1 MMRQENAHHAY
12 YRVKNMT
19 RTSEIEENSGN
30 SRITVS
36 LGADVS
42 EGYVLRYEP
51 MSDAENADAAASEH
65 FEFNSIAMGLET
77 PQQIGERLA
86 AQVIATLDGK
96 NEQPDRIACDLYPK
110 FPTTYAAEVLA
121 EHYQVPMLRMQKCH
135 RAILDAMD
143 ARLQSDATRTSSLCE
158 DGQVNEEAEELDKTS
173 HRIEQLKAHSTTEV
187 ADVCHAST
195 AVLGICLDDLSYGS
209 DGTLW
214 GGEILEISGEGF
226 TRLASI
232 HPYQLIGT
240 NMELHSSTPW
250 QTAVSMLYD
259 LARMAHNEDEAI
271 RDFVA
276 KQAASEKVHLL
287 DLCSL
292 NDARAQ
298 YIAQDRNKNTTRSTS
313 ASGLFDAAAAILGF
327 QRISTPTGRT
337 AMEALTEAAGAFEQL
352 AASEQNEHEG
362 KHAVHTNVK
371 NAEMSAH
378 EEAPA
383 AQCAM
388 NENRNQNQ
396 KVIVLRGKY
405 KTQVDA
411 LYAKLEKLLA
421 TAEEMDDPTL
431 EPGDLWEDTDDGAF
445 SETSADDHP
454 DILHTEQLIRL
465 LADERIRYL
474 TSLGKRNYDHP
485 LNRKHPDAG
494 SDDDNSRLL
503 AWFLLDALATISIQY
518 CRNRD
523 NTDIVLAGHYLETQ
537 TLKKRFEE
545 KKKCNAVF
553 KTL

>member
-1 MMRQENAHHAY
+1 MNRANVM
-12 YRVKNMT
+12 
-19 RTSEIEENSGN
+19 EENREN
-30 SRITVS
+30 RRITVS

-51 MSDAENADAAASEH
+51 MSNTENVDAAASEH
-65 FEFNSIAMGLET
+65 LEFNSMAMGLET

-86 AQVIATLDGK
+86 AQVIATLDARD
-96 NEQPDRIACDLYPK
+96 EQPDRIACDLYPK
-110 FPTTYAAEVLA
+110 FPTTYAAEVLS

-143 ARLQSDATRTSSLCE
+143 RRE
-158 DGQVNEEAEELDKTS
+158 N
-173 HRIEQLKAHSTTEV
+173 
-187 ADVCHAST
+187 
-195 AVLGICLDDLSYGS
+195 VLGVCLDDLSYGS

-259 LARMAHNEDEAI
+259 LARMSHNEDEAI

-276 KQAASEKVHLL
+276 KQEASEKVHLL

-298 YIAQDRNKNTTRSTS
+298 YIAQDRNKNTTRSTA

-337 AMEALTEAAGAFEQL
+337 PMEALTEAAEAFE
-352 AASEQNEHEG
+352 H
-362 KHAVHTNVK
+362 
-371 NAEMSAH
+371 
-378 EEAPA
+378 
-383 AQCAM
+383 
-388 NENRNQNQ
+388 NRKSKSQID
-396 KVIVLRGKY
+396 V
-405 KTQVDA
+405 
-411 LYAKLEKLLA
+411 LYAKLGKLIA
-421 TAEEMDDPTL
+421 AAEEMEDPTL

-445 SETSADDHP
+445 SETSADDNQ

-474 TSLGKRNYDHP
+474 TSLGKRNYNRP
-485 LNRKHPDAG
+485 LNLKKPDDG
-494 SDDDNSRLL
+494 RSDENSRLL
-503 AWFLLDALATISIQY
+503 AWFLLDALATIYVQY
-518 CRNRD
+518 CRNREGS
-523 NTDIVLAGHYLETQ
+523 NIVLAGDYLKTGI
-537 TLKKRFEE
+537 LKNRFEE
-545 KKKCNAVF
+545 KEHTCKAVF
-553 KTL
+553 KAL

>member
-1 MMRQENAHHAY
+1 MPAIEWIYMNRSKE
-12 YRVKNMT
+12 M
-19 RTSEIEENSGN
+19 EENRGN
-30 SRITVS
+30 RRITVS

-42 EGYVLRYEP
+42 EGYILRYEP
-51 MSDAENADAAASEH
+51 KSSVAETTIVGAGFPAVTEQADEVLTAEYSGTLALNENSYLHMIYRTEH
-65 FEFNSIAMGLET
+65 FEFTAMALGLET

-86 AQVIATLDGK
+86 AQVIATLDARE
-96 NEQPDRIACDLYPK
+96 EQPERIACDLYPK
-110 FPTTYAAEVLA
+110 FPTTYAAEVLS

-143 ARLQSDATRTSSLCE
+143 RRE
-158 DGQVNEEAEELDKTS
+158 N
-173 HRIEQLKAHSTTEV
+173 
-187 ADVCHAST
+187 
-195 AVLGICLDDLSYGS
+195 VLGVCLDDLSYGS

-250 QTAVSMLYD
+250 QTAVSMFYD

-298 YIAQDRNKNTTRSTS
+298 YIAQDRNKNTTRSTA

-337 AMEALTEAAGAFEQL
+337 PMEALAEAAEAFE
-352 AASEQNEHEG
+352 HDG
-362 KHAVHTNVK
+362 KSKSQIDT
-371 NAEMSAH
+371 
-378 EEAPA
+378 
-383 AQCAM
+383 
-388 NENRNQNQ
+388 
-396 KVIVLRGKY
+396 
-405 KTQVDA
+405 
-411 LYAKLEKLLA
+411 LYAKLEKLIA
-421 TAEEMDDPTL
+421 AAEEMDDPTL

-445 SETSADDHP
+445 SEISADDSP

-474 TSLGKRNYDHP
+474 TSLGKRNYDRP
-485 LNRKHPDAG
+485 LNLKKPDDG
-494 SDDDNSRLL
+494 RSDENSRLL
-503 AWFLLDALATISIQY
+503 AWFLLDALATIFTQY
-518 CRNRD
+518 CND
-523 NTDIVLAGHYLETQ
+523 TKMVLAGKFLQSGCLRNH
-537 TLKKRFEE
+537 
-545 KKKCNAVF
+545 F
-553 KTL
+553 K

>member
-1 MMRQENAHHAY
+1 MPTIEWIYMNRRRE
-12 YRVKNMT
+12 M
-19 RTSEIEENSGN
+19 EENRGN
-30 SRITVS
+30 RQITVS

-42 EGYVLRYEP
+42 EGYVLRYAL
-51 MSDAENADAAASEH
+51 MSDTENVDAAASEH

-86 AQVIATLDGK
+86 AQVIATLDK
-96 NEQPDRIACDLYPK
+96 RNEQPDRIACDLYPK

-121 EHYQVPMLRMQKCH
+121 DHYQLPMLRMQKCH

-143 ARLQSDATRTSSLCE
+143 RRE
-158 DGQVNEEAEELDKTS
+158 N
-173 HRIEQLKAHSTTEV
+173 
-187 ADVCHAST
+187 
-195 AVLGICLDDLSYGS
+195 VLGVCLDDLSYGS

-259 LARMAHNEDEAI
+259 LARMSHNEDEAI

-276 KQAASEKVHLL
+276 KQEASEKVHLL

-298 YIAQDRNKNTTRSTS
+298 YIAQDRNKNTTRSTA

-337 AMEALTEAAGAFEQL
+337 PMEALSEAAEEFEHQ
-352 AASEQNEHEG
+352 ATAG
-362 KHAVHTNVK
+362 
-371 NAEMSAH
+371 NAERDGRS
-378 EEAPA
+378 
-383 AQCAM
+383 
-388 NENRNQNQ
+388 
-396 KVIVLRGKY
+396 IVLCGKF
-405 KTQVDA
+405 KAQIDA
-411 LYAKLEKLLA
+411 LYAKLEKLIA
-421 TAEEMDDPTL
+421 AAEEIEDPTL

-445 SETSADDHP
+445 SETSADDSQ

-474 TSLGKRNYDHP
+474 LSLGKRNYDRP
-485 LNRKHPDAG
+485 LNLKKPDCGIA
-494 SDDDNSRLL
+494 DENNRLL
-503 AWFLLDALATISIQY
+503 AWFLLDALATIYVQY
-518 CRNRD
+518 CRNREGS
-523 NTDIVLAGHYLETQ
+523 NIVLAGDYLKTGI
-537 TLKKRFEE
+537 LKNRFEE
-545 KKKCNAVF
+545 KEHICKAVF
-553 KTL
+553 KPL

>member
-1 MMRQENAHHAY
+1 MLKYLSAYHAY

-19 RTSEIEENSGN
+19 RTSEIEENRGN
-30 SRITVS
+30 RRITVS

-51 MSDAENADAAASEH
+51 MSDTENVDAAASEH

-86 AQVIATLDGK
+86 AQVIATLDARE
-96 NEQPDRIACDLYPK
+96 EQPDRIACDLYPK
-110 FPTTYAAEVLA
+110 SPTTYAAEVLA

-143 ARLQSDATRTSSLCE
+143 RRE
-158 DGQVNEEAEELDKTS
+158 N
-173 HRIEQLKAHSTTEV
+173 
-187 ADVCHAST
+187 
-195 AVLGICLDDLSYGS
+195 VLGICLDDQSYGS

-240 NMELHSSTPW
+240 NMELHSSTPS

-259 LARMAHNEDEAI
+259 LARMSHNEDEAI

-276 KQAASEKVHLL
+276 KQEASEKVHLL

-298 YIAQDRNKNTTRSTS
+298 YIAQDRNKNTTRSTA

-337 AMEALTEAAGAFEQL
+337 AMEALTEAAEAFEQQ
-352 AASEQNEHEG
+352 AVSVRNEDEG
-362 KHAVHTNVK
+362 AQAVQSTV
-371 NAEMSAH
+371 NAEMSAS
-378 EEAPA
+378 EEVPA
-383 AQCAM
+383 AQCETKGCA
-388 NENRNQNQ
+388 EGARES
-396 KVIVLRGKY
+396 IVLRRKY
-405 KTQVDA
+405 KSQIDA
-411 LYAKLEKLLA
+411 LYAKLEKLIA
-421 TAEEMDDPTL
+421 NAEEMDDPTL

-465 LADERIRYL
+465 LADERIHYL
-474 TSLGKRNYDHP
+474 TSLGKRNYERP
-485 LNRKHPDAG
+485 LNLKKPDDG
-494 SDDDNSRLL
+494 RSDENSSLL
-503 AWFLLDALATISIQY
+503 AWFLLDALATTTLQY
-518 CRNRD
+518 CRNH
-523 NTDIVLAGHYLETQ
+523 TDVNITFAGNYLKSGY
-537 TLKKRFEE
+537 LLDAFEM
-545 KKKCNAVF
+545 K
-553 KTL
+553 

>member
-1 MMRQENAHHAY
+1 MPTIEWIYMNRSRE
-12 YRVKNMT
+12 T
-19 RTSEIEENSGN
+19 EENRGN
-30 SRITVS
+30 RRITVS

-42 EGYVLRYEP
+42 EGYVLRYELHH
-51 MSDAENADAAASEH
+51 AEH
-65 FEFNSIAMGLET
+65 FTFTAMALGLET
-77 PQQIGERLA
+77 PQQLGERLA
-86 AQVIATLDGK
+86 AQVIATLDEK
-96 NEQPDRIACDLYPK
+96 KEQPDRIACDLYPK

-143 ARLQSDATRTSSLCE
+143 VSVPSGAARTPSLCE
-158 DGQVNEEAEELDKTS
+158 EGQENGEAEKLDTAS
-173 HRIEQLKAHSTTEV
+173 HRIEQMKIHSTAAA
-187 ADVCHAST
+187 ADVRHAS
-195 AVLGICLDDLSYGS
+195 AAMLGICFDDLSYGS

-259 LARMAHNEDEAI
+259 LARMSHNEDEAI

-276 KQAASEKVHLL
+276 KQEASETVHLL

-298 YIAQDRNKNTTRSTS
+298 YIAQDRNKNTTRSTA

-337 AMEALTEAAGAFEQL
+337 AMEALTEAAEAFEQQ
-352 AASEQNEHEG
+352 ADSVRNR
-362 KHAVHTNVK
+362 
-371 NAEMSAH
+371 
-378 EEAPA
+378 
-383 AQCAM
+383 AQ
-388 NENRNQNQ
+388 
-396 KVIVLRGKY
+396 I
-405 KTQVDA
+405 DA
-411 LYAKLEKLLA
+411 LYAKLEKLIA
-421 TAEEMDDPTL
+421 AAEEMDDPTL

-445 SETSADDHP
+445 SETSADDRP

-494 SDDDNSRLL
+494 HADDNSRLL
-503 AWFLLDALATISIQY
+503 AWFLLDALATICVQY
-518 CRNRD
+518 CAGKHV
-523 NTDIVLAGHYLETQ
+523 VLSGHF
-537 TLKKRFEE
+537 LKATRLRERFEE
-545 KKKCNAVF
+545 KLKLARGPVVW
-553 KTL
+553 

>member
-1 MMRQENAHHAY
+1 MN
-12 YRVKNMT
+12 
-19 RTSEIEENSGN
+19 SLIETDDNRMGSG
-30 SRITVS
+30 ITVC

-51 MSDAENADAAASEH
+51 HHADHYS
-65 FEFNSIAMGLET
+65 FTAMALGLET

-86 AQVIATLDGK
+86 AQVIATLDER
-96 NEQPDRIACDLYPK
+96 NERPDRIACDLYPK

-121 EHYQVPMLRMQKCH
+121 DHYQLPMLRMQKCH

-143 ARLQSDATRTSSLCE
+143 TRE
-158 DGQVNEEAEELDKTS
+158 N
-173 HRIEQLKAHSTTEV
+173 
-187 ADVCHAST
+187 
-195 AVLGICLDDLSYGS
+195 VLGICLDDLSYGS

-240 NMELHSSTPW
+240 NMELRSSTPW

-259 LARMAHNEDEAI
+259 LARMSHNEDETI

-276 KQAASEKVHLL
+276 KQEASEKVHLL

-298 YIAQDRNKNTTRSTS
+298 YIAQDRNKNTTRSTA

-337 AMEALTEAAGAFEQL
+337 PMEALTEAAEAFEH
-352 AASEQNEHEG
+352 NG
-362 KHAVHTNVK
+362 KSK
-371 NAEMSAH
+371 S
-378 EEAPA
+378 
-383 AQCAM
+383 Q
-388 NENRNQNQ
+388 
-396 KVIVLRGKY
+396 I
-405 KTQVDA
+405 DA
-411 LYAKLEKLLA
+411 LYAKLEKLIA
-421 TAEEMDDPTL
+421 AAEEMDDPTL

-445 SETSADDHP
+445 SETSADDSP
-454 DILHTEQLIRL
+454 DILHSEQLIRL

-474 TSLGKRNYDHP
+474 TSLGKRNYDRP
-485 LNRKHPDAG
+485 LNLKKPDAG
-494 SDDDNSRLL
+494 SSDDNSRLL

-523 NTDIVLAGHYLETQ
+523 NTDIVLAGRYLETQ
-537 TLKKRFEE
+537 ALKKRFEE
-545 KKKCNAVF
+545 K
-553 KTL
+553 TGG

>member
-1 MMRQENAHHAY
+1 MPTIEWIYMNRSRE
-12 YRVKNMT
+12 T
-19 RTSEIEENSGN
+19 EENRGN
-30 SRITVS
+30 RRITVS

-42 EGYVLRYEP
+42 EGYVLRYELHP
-51 MSDAENADAAASEH
+51 AEH
-65 FEFNSIAMGLET
+65 FTFAATTLGLET
-77 PQQIGERLA
+77 PQQLGERLA
-86 AQVIATLDGK
+86 AQVIATLDEK
-96 NEQPDRIACDLYPK
+96 EEKPDRIACDLYPK

-143 ARLQSDATRTSSLCE
+143 ASMQSDAARTPSLCE
-158 DGQVNEEAEELDKTS
+158 EGQENGEAEELDTAS
-173 HRIEQLKAHSTTEV
+173 HRSAEAATGR
-187 ADVCHAST
+187 DAST
-195 AVLGICLDDLSYGS
+195 AVLGICLDDQSYGS

-276 KQAASEKVHLL
+276 KQATSEKVHLL

-298 YIAQDRNKNTTRSTS
+298 YIAQDRNKNTTRSTA

-337 AMEALTEAAGAFEQL
+337 AMEALTEAAEAFEQQ
-352 AASEQNEHEG
+352 ADSVRNR
-362 KHAVHTNVK
+362 
-371 NAEMSAH
+371 
-378 EEAPA
+378 
-383 AQCAM
+383 AQ
-388 NENRNQNQ
+388 
-396 KVIVLRGKY
+396 I
-405 KTQVDA
+405 DA
-411 LYAKLEKLLA
+411 LYAKLEKLIA

-454 DILHTEQLIRL
+454 DILHTEQLISL

-494 SDDDNSRLL
+494 SADDNSRLL
-503 AWFLLDALATISIQY
+503 AWFLLDALATICVQY
-518 CRNRD
+518 CAGKHV
-523 NTDIVLAGHYLETQ
+523 VLSGHF
-537 TLKKRFEE
+537 LKATRLRERFEE
-545 KKKCNAVF
+545 KLKLARGPVVW
-553 KTL
+553 

>member
-1 MMRQENAHHAY
+1 MN
-12 YRVKNMT
+12 
-19 RTSEIEENSGN
+19 SLIETDDNRMDSG
-30 SRITVS
+30 ITVS

-42 EGYVLRYEP
+42 EGYVLRFELHH
-51 MSDAENADAAASEH
+51 AEH
-65 FEFNSIAMGLET
+65 FDFTSMTLGLET
-77 PQQIGERLA
+77 PQQLGERLA
-86 AQVIATLDGK
+86 AQVIATLDAR
-96 NEQPDRIACDLYPK
+96 EDQPDRIACDLYPK

-121 EHYQVPMLRMQKCH
+121 DHYQVPMLRMQKCH
-135 RAILDAMD
+135 RAIVDAMD
-143 ARLQSDATRTSSLCE
+143 GQMKAEAVTMHTASHSPAQSETQIVSETGTVPETHD
-158 DGQVNEEAEELDKTS
+158 
-173 HRIEQLKAHSTTEV
+173 
-187 ADVCHAST
+187 

-259 LARMAHNEDEAI
+259 LARMSHNEDEAI

-276 KQAASEKVHLL
+276 KQEASEKVHLL

-298 YIAQDRNKNTTRSTS
+298 YIDQDRNKNTTRSTA

-337 AMEALTEAAGAFEQL
+337 PMEALSEAAEAFE
-352 AASEQNEHEG
+352 H
-362 KHAVHTNVK
+362 
-371 NAEMSAH
+371 
-378 EEAPA
+378 
-383 AQCAM
+383 
-388 NENRNQNQ
+388 NRKSKSQ
-396 KVIVLRGKY
+396 I
-405 KTQVDA
+405 DA
-411 LYAKLEKLLA
+411 LYAKLGKLIA
-421 TAEEMDDPTL
+421 AAEEMEDPTL

-445 SETSADDHP
+445 SETSADDSQ

-485 LNRKHPDAG
+485 LNRKQPDSG
-494 SDDDNSRLL
+494 TPDDNSRLL
-503 AWFLLDALATISIQY
+503 AWFLLDALATIFTQY
-518 CRNRD
+518 CND
-523 NTDIVLAGHYLETQ
+523 KKMVLAGKFLQSGCLRNH
-537 TLKKRFEE
+537 
-545 KKKCNAVF
+545 F
-553 KTL
+553 K

>member
-1 MMRQENAHHAY
+1 MLKYLSAYHAY

-19 RTSEIEENSGN
+19 RISEIEENSGN
-30 SRITVS
+30 RRITVS

-42 EGYVLRYEP
+42 EGYVLRYELHP
-51 MSDAENADAAASEH
+51 AEH
-65 FEFNSIAMGLET
+65 FTFTAMALGLET
-77 PQQIGERLA
+77 PQQLGERLA
-86 AQVIATLDGK
+86 AQVIATLDEK
-96 NEQPDRIACDLYPK
+96 KEQPDRIACDLYPK

-143 ARLQSDATRTSSLCE
+143 ASMQSAATRTPLLRE
-158 DGQVNEEAEELDKTS
+158 DGQVSTDAEKMDTAS
-173 HRIEQLKAHSTTEV
+173 HRSEQLKTHSTAEAAGV
-187 ADVCHAST
+187 RHASA
-195 AVLGICLDDLSYGS
+195 AVLGICLDDQSYGS

-250 QTAVSMLYD
+250 QTTVSMLYD

-298 YIAQDRNKNTTRSTS
+298 YIAQDRNKNTTRSTA

-337 AMEALTEAAGAFEQL
+337 PMEALTEAAEAFEPQ
-352 AASEQNEHEG
+352 SDSVRNR
-362 KHAVHTNVK
+362 
-371 NAEMSAH
+371 
-378 EEAPA
+378 
-383 AQCAM
+383 AQ
-388 NENRNQNQ
+388 
-396 KVIVLRGKY
+396 I
-405 KTQVDA
+405 DA
-411 LYAKLEKLLA
+411 LYAKLEKLIA
-421 TAEEMDDPTL
+421 AAEEMDDPTL
-431 EPGDLWEDTDDGAF
+431 EPGDLWEDTDDDAF

-454 DILHTEQLIRL
+454 NILHTEQMIRL

-494 SDDDNSRLL
+494 SADDNSRLL
-503 AWFLLDALATISIQY
+503 AWFLLDALATICIQY
-518 CRNRD
+518 FRSREGSN
-523 NTDIVLAGHYLETQ
+523 IVLSGEYLKTGM
-537 TLKKRFEE
+537 LKNRFEE
-545 KKKCNAVF
+545 KEHICKAVF
-553 KTL
+553 KPL

>member
-1 MMRQENAHHAY
+1 MLKYLSAYHAY

-19 RTSEIEENSGN
+19 RTSEIEENRGN
-30 SRITVS
+30 RRITVS

-42 EGYVLRYEP
+42 EGYVLRYELHP
-51 MSDAENADAAASEH
+51 AEH
-65 FEFNSIAMGLET
+65 FAFTAMALGLET
-77 PQQIGERLA
+77 PQQLGERLA
-86 AQVIATLDGK
+86 AQVIATLDEK
-96 NEQPDRIACDLYPK
+96 EEKPDRIACDLYPK

-121 EHYQVPMLRMQKCH
+121 DHYRVPMLRMQKCH

-143 ARLQSDATRTSSLCE
+143 ASMQSDATRTSSLRE
-158 DGQVNEEAEELDKTS
+158 DGQMSADAEKMDTAS
-173 HRIEQLKAHSTTEV
+173 HRIEQMKMHSTAE
-187 ADVCHAST
+187 AAIGRDAST
-195 AVLGICLDDLSYGS
+195 AVLGICLDDQSYGS

-298 YIAQDRNKNTTRSTS
+298 YIAQDRNKNTTRSTA
-313 ASGLFDAAAAILGF
+313 ASGLFAAAAAILGF

-337 AMEALTEAAGAFEQL
+337 AMEALTEAAEAFEQQ
-352 AASEQNEHEG
+352 ADSVRNR
-362 KHAVHTNVK
+362 
-371 NAEMSAH
+371 
-378 EEAPA
+378 
-383 AQCAM
+383 AQ
-388 NENRNQNQ
+388 
-396 KVIVLRGKY
+396 I
-405 KTQVDA
+405 DA
-411 LYAKLEKLLA
+411 LYAKLEKLIA

-494 SDDDNSRLL
+494 SADDNSRLL
-503 AWFLLDALATISIQY
+503 AWFLLAALATICTQY
-518 CRNRD
+518 CNKK
-523 NTDIVLAGHYLETQ
+523 NTVLAGKFLQSGCLRNH
-537 TLKKRFEE
+537 
-545 KKKCNAVF
+545 F
-553 KTL
+553 K

>member
-19 RTSEIEENSGN
+19 RTSEIEENRGN
-30 SRITVS
+30 RRITVS
-36 LGADVS
+36 LGVDVS
-42 EGYVLRYEP
+42 EGYVLRYELHP
-51 MSDAENADAAASEH
+51 AEH
-65 FEFNSIAMGLET
+65 FTFTAMALGLET
-77 PQQIGERLA
+77 PQQLGERLA
-86 AQVIATLDGK
+86 AQVIATLDARE
-96 NEQPDRIACDLYPK
+96 EQPDRIACDLYPK

-135 RAILDAMD
+135 RAILDAID
-143 ARLQSDATRTSSLCE
+143 ASVPSEAAGESDAS
-158 DGQVNEEAEELDKTS
+158 
-173 HRIEQLKAHSTTEV
+173 
-187 ADVCHAST
+187 AS
-195 AVLGICLDDLSYGS
+195 VLGICLDDLSYGS

-259 LARMAHNEDEAI
+259 LARMSHNEDEAI

-298 YIAQDRNKNTTRSTS
+298 YIAQDRNKNTTRSTA

-337 AMEALTEAAGAFEQL
+337 AMEALSEAAEAFEQQ
-352 AASEQNEHEG
+352 AVSGNTEPYVEHDL
-362 KHAVHTNVK
+362 
-371 NAEMSAH
+371 H
-378 EEAPA
+378 ESTDIRNA
-383 AQCAM
+383 AQSEMNGCA
-388 NENRNQNQ
+388 ERDR
-396 KVIVLRGKY
+396 KSIVLRGKY
-405 KTQVDA
+405 RAQIDA
-411 LYAKLEKLLA
+411 LYAQLEKLIA
-421 TAEEMDDPTL
+421 AAEEMDDPTL

-494 SDDDNSRLL
+494 SADDNSRLL
-503 AWFLLDALATISIQY
+503 AWFLLDALATIFTQY
-518 CRNRD
+518 CNKKD
-523 NTDIVLAGHYLETQ
+523 TVLAGKFLQSGCLRNH
-537 TLKKRFEE
+537 
-545 KKKCNAVF
+545 F
-553 KTL
+553 K

>member
-1 MMRQENAHHAY
+1 MNRSRE
-12 YRVKNMT
+12 T
-19 RTSEIEENSGN
+19 EENRGN
-30 SRITVS
+30 RRITVS

-42 EGYVLRYEP
+42 EGYVLRYELHP
-51 MSDAENADAAASEH
+51 AEH
-65 FEFNSIAMGLET
+65 FTFAATTLGLET
-77 PQQIGERLA
+77 PQQLGERLA
-86 AQVIATLDGK
+86 AHVIATLDEK
-96 NEQPDRIACDLYPK
+96 EEKPDRIACDLYPK

-143 ARLQSDATRTSSLCE
+143 ASMQSDAARTPSLCE
-158 DGQVNEEAEELDKTS
+158 EGQENGEAEELDTAS
-173 HRIEQLKAHSTTEV
+173 HRSAEAATGR
-187 ADVCHAST
+187 DAST
-195 AVLGICLDDLSYGS
+195 AVLGICLDDQSYGS

-276 KQAASEKVHLL
+276 KQATSEKVHLL

-298 YIAQDRNKNTTRSTS
+298 YIAQDRNKNTTRSTA

-337 AMEALTEAAGAFEQL
+337 AMEALTEAAEAFEQQ
-352 AASEQNEHEG
+352 ADSVRNR
-362 KHAVHTNVK
+362 
-371 NAEMSAH
+371 
-378 EEAPA
+378 
-383 AQCAM
+383 AQ
-388 NENRNQNQ
+388 
-396 KVIVLRGKY
+396 I
-405 KTQVDA
+405 DA
-411 LYAKLEKLLA
+411 LYAKLEKLIA

-454 DILHTEQLIRL
+454 GILHTEQLISL

-494 SDDDNSRLL
+494 SADDNSRLL
-503 AWFLLDALATISIQY
+503 AWFLLDALATICVQY
-518 CRNRD
+518 CAGKHV
-523 NTDIVLAGHYLETQ
+523 VLSGHF
-537 TLKKRFEE
+537 LKATRLRERFEE
-545 KKKCNAVF
+545 KLKLARGPVVW
-553 KTL
+553 

>member
-1 MMRQENAHHAY
+1 MMRHENAHHAY

-19 RTSEIEENSGN
+19 RTSEIEENRGN
-30 SRITVS
+30 RRITVS

-42 EGYVLRYEP
+42 EGYVLRYELHP
-51 MSDAENADAAASEH
+51 AEH
-65 FEFNSIAMGLET
+65 FTFAATTLGLET
-77 PQQIGERLA
+77 PQQIGDRLA
-86 AQVIATLDGK
+86 AQVIATLDEK

-143 ARLQSDATRTSSLCE
+143 TRE
-158 DGQVNEEAEELDKTS
+158 N
-173 HRIEQLKAHSTTEV
+173 
-187 ADVCHAST
+187 
-195 AVLGICLDDLSYGS
+195 VLGICLDDQSYGS

-214 GGEILEISGEGF
+214 GGEILEISGDGF

-298 YIAQDRNKNTTRSTS
+298 YIAQDRNKNTTRSTA

-337 AMEALTEAAGAFEQL
+337 AMEALTEAAEAFEQQ

-378 EEAPA
+378 EEASA

-388 NENRNQNQ
+388 NENRNRNQ
-396 KVIVLRGKY
+396 RVIVLHGKF
-405 KTQVDA
+405 KSQVDA

-421 TAEEMDDPTL
+421 AAEEMEDPTL

-445 SETSADDHP
+445 SETSADDRP

-485 LNRKHPDAG
+485 LNRMHPDAG
-494 SDDDNSRLL
+494 SADDNSRLL
-503 AWFLLDALATISIQY
+503 AWFLLDALATICVQY
-518 CRNRD
+518 CAGKHV
-523 NTDIVLAGHYLETQ
+523 VLSGHF
-537 TLKKRFEE
+537 LKATRLRERFEE
-545 KKKCNAVF
+545 KLKLARGPVVW
-553 KTL
+553 

>member
-1 MMRQENAHHAY
+1 MLKYLSAYHAY

-19 RTSEIEENSGN
+19 RISEIEENRGN
-30 SRITVS
+30 RRITVS

-42 EGYVLRYEP
+42 EGYVLRYELHP
-51 MSDAENADAAASEH
+51 AEH
-65 FEFNSIAMGLET
+65 FAFTAMALGLET
-77 PQQIGERLA
+77 PQQLGERLA
-86 AQVIATLDGK
+86 AQVIATLDEK
-96 NEQPDRIACDLYPK
+96 KEQPDRIACDLYPK

-121 EHYQVPMLRMQKCH
+121 EHYQVPMLRMQMCH

-143 ARLQSDATRTSSLCE
+143 ANIQSGAARTPSLCE
-158 DGQVNEEAEELDKTS
+158 EGQENGEAEELDTAS
-173 HRIEQLKAHSTTEV
+173 HRSEQLKTYSTAEAAGV
-187 ADVCHAST
+187 RHASA
-195 AVLGICLDDLSYGS
+195 AVLGLCLDDLSYGS

-232 HPYQLIGT
+232 HPYKLIGT

-298 YIAQDRNKNTTRSTS
+298 YIAQDRNKNTTRSTA

-337 AMEALTEAAGAFEQL
+337 AMEALTEAAEAFEQQVVSRNIEPYVENDL
-352 AASEQNEHEG
+352 HGSTDIRNAAPSEMNG
-362 KHAVHTNVK
+362 C
-371 NAEMSAH
+371 AERDRKSF
-378 EEAPA
+378 
-383 AQCAM
+383 
-388 NENRNQNQ
+388 
-396 KVIVLRGKY
+396 VLRGKY
-405 KTQVDA
+405 KSQIDA
-411 LYAKLEKLLA
+411 LYAKLEKLIA
-421 TAEEMDDPTL
+421 AAEEMDDPTL

-474 TSLGKRNYDHP
+474 TSLGKRNYDHL
-485 LNRKHPDAG
+485 LNRKHPDTG
-494 SDDDNSRLL
+494 SADDNSRLL
-503 AWFLLDALATISIQY
+503 AWFLLDALATITLQY
-518 CRNRD
+518 CRSREGSN
-523 NTDIVLAGHYLETQ
+523 IVLAGEYLKTGM
-537 TLKKRFEE
+537 LKNRFEQ
-545 KKKCNAVF
+545 CPLRPAYRP
-553 KTL
+553 

>member
-1 MMRQENAHHAY
+1 MPTIEWIYMNRRRE
-12 YRVKNMT
+12 M
-19 RTSEIEENSGN
+19 EENRGN
-30 SRITVS
+30 RRITVS

-51 MSDAENADAAASEH
+51 MSNAENVDAPTSEH

-86 AQVIATLDGK
+86 AQVIATLDER
-96 NEQPDRIACDLYPK
+96 NEQPERIACDLYPK
-110 FPTTYAAEVLA
+110 FPTTYAAEVLS
-121 EHYQVPMLRMQKCH
+121 EHYAVPMLRMQKCH

-143 ARLQSDATRTSSLCE
+143 RRE
-158 DGQVNEEAEELDKTS
+158 N
-173 HRIEQLKAHSTTEV
+173 
-187 ADVCHAST
+187 
-195 AVLGICLDDLSYGS
+195 VLGICLDDLSYGS

-259 LARMAHNEDEAI
+259 LARMSHNEDEAI

-276 KQAASEKVHLL
+276 KQEASEKVHLL

-298 YIAQDRNKNTTRSTS
+298 YIAQDRNKNTTRSTA

-337 AMEALTEAAGAFEQL
+337 PMEALTEAAEAFE
-352 AASEQNEHEG
+352 HKG
-362 KHAVHTNVK
+362 KSK
-371 NAEMSAH
+371 S
-378 EEAPA
+378 
-383 AQCAM
+383 Q
-388 NENRNQNQ
+388 
-396 KVIVLRGKY
+396 I
-405 KTQVDA
+405 DA
-411 LYAKLEKLLA
+411 LYAKLEKLIA

-445 SETSADDHP
+445 SETSADDSQ

-474 TSLGKRNYDHP
+474 LSLGKRNYDRP
-485 LNRKHPDAG
+485 LNLKHPDDGHA
-494 SDDDNSRLL
+494 DENSRLL
-503 AWFLLDALATISIQY
+503 AWFLLDALARISVQY
-518 CRNRD
+518 CRKK
-523 NTDIVLAGHYLETQ
+523 TSSDIILAGHFMNSRILQ
-537 TLKKRFEE
+537 KRFKE
-545 KKKCNAVF
+545 K
-553 KTL
+553 

>member
-19 RTSEIEENSGN
+19 RTSEIEENRGN
-30 SRITVS
+30 RRITVS

-42 EGYVLRYEP
+42 EGYVLRYELHP
-51 MSDAENADAAASEH
+51 AEH
-65 FEFNSIAMGLET
+65 FTFTAMALGLET
-77 PQQIGERLA
+77 PQQLGERLA
-86 AQVIATLDGK
+86 AQVIATLDEK
-96 NEQPDRIACDLYPK
+96 KEQPDRIACDLYPK

-143 ARLQSDATRTSSLCE
+143 VSVQPDAARTPSLRE
-158 DGQVNEEAEELDKTS
+158 DGQMSTDAEKMDTAS
-173 HRIEQLKAHSTTEV
+173 HRSEQLKTHSTAEAAGV
-187 ADVCHAST
+187 HHASA

-259 LARMAHNEDEAI
+259 LARMSHNEDEAI

-298 YIAQDRNKNTTRSTS
+298 YIAQDRNKNTTRSTA

-337 AMEALTEAAGAFEQL
+337 AMEALTEAAEAFEQQVVSGSTEPYVENDL
-352 AASEQNEHEG
+352 HESTDIRNAAPSEMNG
-362 KHAVHTNVK
+362 C
-371 NAEMSAH
+371 AERDRKS
-378 EEAPA
+378 
-383 AQCAM
+383 
-388 NENRNQNQ
+388 
-396 KVIVLRGKY
+396 IVLRGKY
-405 KTQVDA
+405 RAQIDA
-411 LYAKLEKLLA
+411 LYAQLEKLIA
-421 TAEEMDDPTL
+421 AAEEMEDPTL

-494 SDDDNSRLL
+494 SADDNSRLL
-503 AWFLLDALATISIQY
+503 AWFLLDALATICIQY
-518 CRNRD
+518 CRSREGSN
-523 NTDIVLAGHYLETQ
+523 IVLAGEYLKTGM
-537 TLKKRFEE
+537 LKNRFEQ
-545 KKKCNAVF
+545 CPLRPAYRP
-553 KTL
+553 

>member
-1 MMRQENAHHAY
+1 MLKYLSAYHAY

-19 RTSEIEENSGN
+19 RISEIEENRGN
-30 SRITVS
+30 RRITVS

-42 EGYVLRYEP
+42 EGYVLRYELHP
-51 MSDAENADAAASEH
+51 AEH
-65 FEFNSIAMGLET
+65 FAFTAMALGLET
-77 PQQIGERLA
+77 PQQLGERLA
-86 AQVIATLDGK
+86 AQVIATLDEK
-96 NEQPDRIACDLYPK
+96 KEQPDRIACDLYPK

-143 ARLQSDATRTSSLCE
+143 
-158 DGQVNEEAEELDKTS
+158 V
-173 HRIEQLKAHSTTEV
+173 
-187 ADVCHAST
+187 DVSNASA
-195 AVLGICLDDLSYGS
+195 AVLGICLDDQSYGS

-240 NMELHSSTPW
+240 NMELHGSTPW

-298 YIAQDRNKNTTRSTS
+298 YIAQDRNKNTTRST
-313 ASGLFDAAAAILGF
+313 AVSGLFAAAAAILGF

-337 AMEALTEAAGAFEQL
+337 AMEALTEAAEAFEQQ
-352 AASEQNEHEG
+352 ADSVRNR
-362 KHAVHTNVK
+362 
-371 NAEMSAH
+371 
-378 EEAPA
+378 
-383 AQCAM
+383 AQ
-388 NENRNQNQ
+388 
-396 KVIVLRGKY
+396 I
-405 KTQVDA
+405 DA
-411 LYAKLEKLLA
+411 LYAKLEKLIA

-494 SDDDNSRLL
+494 SADDNSLLL
-503 AWFLLDALATISIQY
+503 AWFLLDALATICVQY
-518 CRNRD
+518 CRKKTRSN
-523 NTDIVLAGHYLETQ
+523 IILAGHFLNGGILQ
-537 TLKKRFEE
+537 TKLKE
-545 KKKCNAVF
+545 KQQK
-553 KTL
+553 

>member
-1 MMRQENAHHAY
+1 MMKRENAHHAY

-19 RTSEIEENSGN
+19 RTSELEENSGN

-42 EGYVLRYEP
+42 EGYVLRYELHP
-51 MSDAENADAAASEH
+51 AEH
-65 FEFNSIAMGLET
+65 FTFTAMTLGLET
-77 PQQIGERLA
+77 PQQLGERLA
-86 AQVIATLDGK
+86 AQVIATLDERE
-96 NEQPDRIACDLYPK
+96 EQPDRIACDLYPK

-121 EHYQVPMLRMQKCH
+121 DHYRVPMLRMQKCH

-143 ARLQSDATRTSSLCE
+143 ASMQSDAARTPSLRE
-158 DGQVNEEAEELDKTS
+158 EGQENGEAEKLDTAS
-173 HRIEQLKAHSTTEV
+173 HRIEQMKMHSTAAA
-187 ADVCHAST
+187 ADVRNEST
-195 AVLGICLDDLSYGS
+195 AVLGICLDDQSYGS

-214 GGEILEISGEGF
+214 GGEILEISGESF

-327 QRISTPTGRT
+327 QRISTATGRT
-337 AMEALTEAAGAFEQL
+337 AMEALTEAAEAFEPQ
-352 AASEQNEHEG
+352 ADSVRNR
-362 KHAVHTNVK
+362 
-371 NAEMSAH
+371 
-378 EEAPA
+378 
-383 AQCAM
+383 AQ
-388 NENRNQNQ
+388 
-396 KVIVLRGKY
+396 I
-405 KTQVDA
+405 DA
-411 LYAKLEKLLA
+411 LYAKLEKLIA
-421 TAEEMDDPTL
+421 AAEEMDDPTL

-445 SETSADDHP
+445 SETNADDHP

-494 SDDDNSRLL
+494 SADDNSRLL
-503 AWFLLDALATISIQY
+503 AWFLLDALAKICVQY
-518 CRNRD
+518 CAGKHV
-523 NTDIVLAGHYLETQ
+523 VLSGHF
-537 TLKKRFEE
+537 LKATRLRERFEE
-545 KKKCNAVF
+545 KLKLARGPVVW
-553 KTL
+553 

>member
-1 MMRQENAHHAY
+1 MPTIEWIYMNRSRE
-12 YRVKNMT
+12 T
-19 RTSEIEENSGN
+19 EENRGN
-30 SRITVS
+30 RRITVS

-143 ARLQSDATRTSSLCE
+143 TRE
-158 DGQVNEEAEELDKTS
+158 N
-173 HRIEQLKAHSTTEV
+173 
-187 ADVCHAST
+187 
-195 AVLGICLDDLSYGS
+195 VLGICLDDLSYGS

-298 YIAQDRNKNTTRSTS
+298 YIAQDRNKNTTRSTA

-327 QRISTPTGRT
+327 QRISPPTGRT
-337 AMEALTEAAGAFEQL
+337 AMEALTEAAEAFEPQ
-352 AASEQNEHEG
+352 ADSVRNR
-362 KHAVHTNVK
+362 
-371 NAEMSAH
+371 
-378 EEAPA
+378 
-383 AQCAM
+383 AQ
-388 NENRNQNQ
+388 
-396 KVIVLRGKY
+396 I
-405 KTQVDA
+405 DA

-445 SETSADDHP
+445 SETSADDRP

-474 TSLGKRNYDHP
+474 ASLGKRNYDHP
-485 LNRKHPDAG
+485 LNRKHPVAG
-494 SDDDNSRLL
+494 SADDNSRLL
-503 AWFLLDALATISIQY
+503 AWFLLDALATIFIQY
-518 CRNRD
+518 CRKKSSS
-523 NTDIVLAGHYLETQ
+523 DIVLAGHYLNGGILQ
-537 TLKKRFEE
+537 TKFKE
-545 KKKCNAVF
+545 K
-553 KTL
+553 

>member
-1 MMRQENAHHAY
+1 MN
-12 YRVKNMT
+12 
-19 RTSEIEENSGN
+19 RTNVMEENREN
-30 SRITVS
+30 RRITVS

-51 MSDAENADAAASEH
+51 MSDTENVDAAASEH

-77 PQQIGERLA
+77 PQQISERLA
-86 AQVIATLDGK
+86 AQVIATLDER

-121 EHYQVPMLRMQKCH
+121 DHYQLPMLRMQKCH

-143 ARLQSDATRTSSLCE
+143 RRE
-158 DGQVNEEAEELDKTS
+158 N
-173 HRIEQLKAHSTTEV
+173 
-187 ADVCHAST
+187 
-195 AVLGICLDDLSYGS
+195 VLGICLDDLSYGS

-259 LARMAHNEDEAI
+259 LARMSHNEDEAI

-276 KQAASEKVHLL
+276 KQEASEKVHLL

-298 YIAQDRNKNTTRSTS
+298 YIAQDRNKNTTRSTA

-327 QRISTPTGRT
+327 QRISTPTGRSP
-337 AMEALTEAAGAFEQL
+337 MEALTEAAEAFEQQ
-352 AASEQNEHEG
+352 AASGSTGPNIENDLP
-362 KHAVHTNVK
+362 
-371 NAEMSAH
+371 
-378 EEAPA
+378 EATDVRNA
-383 AQCAM
+383 AQSEM
-388 NENRNQNQ
+388 NGCTERDR
-396 KVIVLRGKY
+396 KSIILRGKF
-405 KTQVDA
+405 KSQIDA
-411 LYAKLEKLLA
+411 LYAKLEKLIA
-421 TAEEMDDPTL
+421 TAEEMEDPTL

-445 SETSADDHP
+445 SETSADDSQ

-474 TSLGKRNYDHP
+474 TSLGKRNYDRP
-485 LNRKHPDAG
+485 LNLKKPDCGIA
-494 SDDDNSRLL
+494 DENNRLL
-503 AWFLLDALATISIQY
+503 AWFLLDALATTTIQY
-518 CRNRD
+518 CRNHTAL
-523 NTDIVLAGHYLETQ
+523 NITFAGNYLESGY
-537 TLKKRFEE
+537 LVNVFET
-545 KKKCNAVF
+545 K
-553 KTL
+553 

>member
-1 MMRQENAHHAY
+1 MN
-12 YRVKNMT
+12 
-19 RTSEIEENSGN
+19 RTNVMEENREN
-30 SRITVS
+30 RRITVS

-42 EGYVLRYEP
+42 EGYVLRYTQ
-51 MSDAENADAAASEH
+51 MSDTENVDAAASEH

-86 AQVIATLDGK
+86 AQVIATLDER
-96 NEQPDRIACDLYPK
+96 NEQPERIACDLYPK
-110 FPTTYAAEVLA
+110 FPTTYAAEVLS

-135 RAILDAMD
+135 RAILEAMD
-143 ARLQSDATRTSSLCE
+143 AVAPSKTARTSTIRE
-158 DGQVNEEAEELDKTS
+158 DGQLNADAEEMNTAS
-173 HRIEQLKAHSTTEV
+173 HIYAQPESLN
-187 ADVCHAST
+187 ASET
-195 AVLGICLDDLSYGS
+195 GTAPETHDAVLGICLDDLSYGS

-259 LARMAHNEDEAI
+259 LARMSHNEDEAI

-276 KQAASEKVHLL
+276 KQEASEKVHLL

-298 YIAQDRNKNTTRSTS
+298 YIAQDRNKNTTRSTA

-337 AMEALTEAAGAFEQL
+337 PMEALTEAAEAFEH
-352 AASEQNEHEG
+352 NG
-362 KHAVHTNVK
+362 KSKSQIA
-371 NAEMSAH
+371 
-378 EEAPA
+378 
-383 AQCAM
+383 
-388 NENRNQNQ
+388 
-396 KVIVLRGKY
+396 
-405 KTQVDA
+405 A
-411 LYAKLEKLLA
+411 LYVKLEKLIA
-421 TAEEMDDPTL
+421 AAEEIEDPTL

-445 SETSADDHP
+445 SETSADDSQ

-474 TSLGKRNYDHP
+474 TSLGKRNYDRP
-485 LNRKHPDAG
+485 LNLKKPDCGIA
-494 SDDDNSRLL
+494 DENSRLL
-503 AWFLLDALATISIQY
+503 AWFLLDALATIFTQY
-518 CRNRD
+518 CAGKRVVLSGNYLKATHLRD
-523 NTDIVLAGHYLETQ
+523 
-537 TLKKRFEE
+537 RFEE
-545 KKKCNAVF
+545 K
-553 KTL
+553 T

>member
-1 MMRQENAHHAY
+1 MPTIEWIYMNRNRQ
-12 YRVKNMT
+12 
-19 RTSEIEENSGN
+19 IEENRGN
-30 SRITVS
+30 CWITVS

-51 MSDAENADAAASEH
+51 MSDTENVDAAASEH

-86 AQVIATLDGK
+86 AQVIATLDER

-110 FPTTYAAEVLA
+110 FPTTYAAEVLS
-121 EHYQVPMLRMQKCH
+121 EHYDVPMLRMQKCH
-135 RAILDAMD
+135 RALLDAMD
-143 ARLQSDATRTSSLCE
+143 RRE
-158 DGQVNEEAEELDKTS
+158 N
-173 HRIEQLKAHSTTEV
+173 
-187 ADVCHAST
+187 
-195 AVLGICLDDLSYGS
+195 VLGVCLDDLSYGS

-259 LARMAHNEDEAI
+259 LARMSHNEDEAI

-276 KQAASEKVHLL
+276 KQEASEKVHLL

-298 YIAQDRNKNTTRSTS
+298 YIAQDRNKNTTRSTA

-337 AMEALTEAAGAFEQL
+337 PMEALTEAAEAFE
-352 AASEQNEHEG
+352 H
-362 KHAVHTNVK
+362 
-371 NAEMSAH
+371 
-378 EEAPA
+378 
-383 AQCAM
+383 
-388 NENRNQNQ
+388 NRKSKSQ
-396 KVIVLRGKY
+396 ID
-405 KTQVDA
+405 T
-411 LYAKLEKLLA
+411 LYAKLEKLIA
-421 TAEEMDDPTL
+421 AAEEMDDPTL

-445 SETSADDHP
+445 SETSADDSP

-474 TSLGKRNYDHP
+474 TSLGKRNYDRP
-485 LNRKHPDAG
+485 LNLKKPDDG
-494 SDDDNSRLL
+494 RSDDNNRLL
-503 AWFLLDALATISIQY
+503 AWFLLDALATLFIQY
-518 CRNRD
+518 CKKY
-523 NTDIVLAGHYLETQ
+523 TGSDIVLAGYFLNGGFLQ
-537 TLKKRFEE
+537 TRFKENS
-545 KKKCNAVF
+545 KNK
-553 KTL
+553 

>member
-1 MMRQENAHHAY
+1 MMRRENAHHAY

-19 RTSEIEENSGN
+19 RTSELKENSGN

-42 EGYVLRYEP
+42 EGYVLRYELHP
-51 MSDAENADAAASEH
+51 AEH
-65 FEFNSIAMGLET
+65 FTFTAMTLGLET
-77 PQQIGERLA
+77 PQQLGERLA
-86 AQVIATLDGK
+86 AQVIATLDERE
-96 NEQPDRIACDLYPK
+96 EQPDRIACDLYPK
-110 FPTTYAAEVLA
+110 FTTTYAAEVLA
-121 EHYQVPMLRMQKCH
+121 DHYRVPMLRMQKCH

-143 ARLQSDATRTSSLCE
+143 ASMQSDAARTPSLRE
-158 DGQVNEEAEELDKTS
+158 EGQENGEAEKLDTAS
-173 HRIEQLKAHSTTEV
+173 HRIEQMKMHSTAAA
-187 ADVCHAST
+187 ADVRNEST
-195 AVLGICLDDLSYGS
+195 AVLGICLDDQSYGS

-214 GGEILEISGEGF
+214 GGEILEISGESF

-327 QRISTPTGRT
+327 QRISTATGRT
-337 AMEALTEAAGAFEQL
+337 AMEALTEAAEAFEPQ
-352 AASEQNEHEG
+352 ADSVRNR
-362 KHAVHTNVK
+362 
-371 NAEMSAH
+371 
-378 EEAPA
+378 
-383 AQCAM
+383 AQ
-388 NENRNQNQ
+388 
-396 KVIVLRGKY
+396 I
-405 KTQVDA
+405 DA
-411 LYAKLEKLLA
+411 LYAKLEKLIA
-421 TAEEMDDPTL
+421 AAEEMDDPTL

-494 SDDDNSRLL
+494 SADDNSRLL
-503 AWFLLDALATISIQY
+503 AWFLLDALAKICVQY
-518 CRNRD
+518 CAGKHV
-523 NTDIVLAGHYLETQ
+523 VLSGHF
-537 TLKKRFEE
+537 LKATRLRERFEE
-545 KKKCNAVF
+545 KLKLARGPVVW
-553 KTL
+553 

>member
-1 MMRQENAHHAY
+1 MN
-12 YRVKNMT
+12 
-19 RTSEIEENSGN
+19 SLIETDDNRMDSG
-30 SRITVS
+30 ITVS

-42 EGYVLRYEP
+42 EGYVLRFELHH
-51 MSDAENADAAASEH
+51 AEH
-65 FEFNSIAMGLET
+65 FDFTSMTLGLET
-77 PQQIGERLA
+77 PQQLGERLA
-86 AQVIATLDGK
+86 AQVIATLDAR
-96 NEQPDRIACDLYPK
+96 EDQPDRIACDLYPK

-121 EHYQVPMLRMQKCH
+121 DHYQVPMLRMQKCH
-135 RAILDAMD
+135 RAIVDAMD
-143 ARLQSDATRTSSLCE
+143 GQMKAEAVTMHTASHSPAQSETQIVSETGTVPETHD
-158 DGQVNEEAEELDKTS
+158 
-173 HRIEQLKAHSTTEV
+173 
-187 ADVCHAST
+187 

-259 LARMAHNEDEAI
+259 LARMSHNEDEAI

-276 KQAASEKVHLL
+276 KQEASEKVHLL

-298 YIAQDRNKNTTRSTS
+298 YIAQDRNKNTTRSTA

-337 AMEALTEAAGAFEQL
+337 PMEALSEAAEAFE
-352 AASEQNEHEG
+352 H
-362 KHAVHTNVK
+362 
-371 NAEMSAH
+371 
-378 EEAPA
+378 
-383 AQCAM
+383 
-388 NENRNQNQ
+388 NRKSKSQ
-396 KVIVLRGKY
+396 I
-405 KTQVDA
+405 DA
-411 LYAKLEKLLA
+411 LYAKLGKLIA
-421 TAEEMDDPTL
+421 AAEEMEDPTL

-445 SETSADDHP
+445 SETSADDSQ

-485 LNRKHPDAG
+485 LNRKQPDSG
-494 SDDDNSRLL
+494 TPDDNSCLL
-503 AWFLLDALATISIQY
+503 AWFLLDALATIFTQY
-518 CRNRD
+518 CND
-523 NTDIVLAGHYLETQ
+523 KKMVLAGKFLQSGCLRNH
-537 TLKKRFEE
+537 
-545 KKKCNAVF
+545 F
-553 KTL
+553 K

>member
-1 MMRQENAHHAY
+1 MN
-12 YRVKNMT
+12 
-19 RTSEIEENSGN
+19 RTNVMEENREN
-30 SRITVS
+30 RRITVS

-42 EGYVLRYEP
+42 EGYVLRYAQ
-51 MSDAENADAAASEH
+51 MSDTENVDAAASEH

-86 AQVIATLDGK
+86 AQVIATLDER
-96 NEQPDRIACDLYPK
+96 NEQPNCIACDLYPK

-121 EHYQVPMLRMQKCH
+121 DHYQLPMLRMQKCH

-143 ARLQSDATRTSSLCE
+143 RRE
-158 DGQVNEEAEELDKTS
+158 N
-173 HRIEQLKAHSTTEV
+173 
-187 ADVCHAST
+187 
-195 AVLGICLDDLSYGS
+195 VLGVCLDDLSYGS

-259 LARMAHNEDEAI
+259 LARMSHNEDEAI

-276 KQAASEKVHLL
+276 KQEASEKVHLL

-298 YIAQDRNKNTTRSTS
+298 YIAQDRNKNTTRSTA

-327 QRISTPTGRT
+327 QRISTPTGRSP
-337 AMEALTEAAGAFEQL
+337 MEALTEAAEAFEH
-352 AASEQNEHEG
+352 NG
-362 KHAVHTNVK
+362 KSK
-371 NAEMSAH
+371 S
-378 EEAPA
+378 
-383 AQCAM
+383 Q
-388 NENRNQNQ
+388 
-396 KVIVLRGKY
+396 I
-405 KTQVDA
+405 DA
-411 LYAKLEKLLA
+411 LYAKLGKLIA
-421 TAEEMDDPTL
+421 AAEEMEDPTL

-445 SETSADDHP
+445 SETSADDSQ

-474 TSLGKRNYDHP
+474 LSLGKRNYDRP
-485 LNRKHPDAG
+485 LNLKHPDCGIA
-494 SDDDNSRLL
+494 DENSRLL
-503 AWFLLDALATISIQY
+503 AWFLLDALATTTIQY
-518 CRNRD
+518 CRGHNAL
-523 NTDIVLAGHYLETQ
+523 NITFAGNYFKSGYLLDVFET
-537 TLKKRFEE
+537 K
-545 KKKCNAVF
+545 
-553 KTL
+553 

>member
-1 MMRQENAHHAY
+1 MNRANVM
-12 YRVKNMT
+12 
-19 RTSEIEENSGN
+19 EENREN
-30 SRITVS
+30 RRITVS

-51 MSDAENADAAASEH
+51 MSNTENVDAAASEH
-65 FEFNSIAMGLET
+65 LEFNSMAMGLET

-86 AQVIATLDGK
+86 AQVIATLDARD
-96 NEQPDRIACDLYPK
+96 EQPDRIACDLYPK
-110 FPTTYAAEVLA
+110 FPTTYAAEVLS

-143 ARLQSDATRTSSLCE
+143 RRE
-158 DGQVNEEAEELDKTS
+158 N
-173 HRIEQLKAHSTTEV
+173 
-187 ADVCHAST
+187 
-195 AVLGICLDDLSYGS
+195 VLGVCLDDLSYGS

-259 LARMAHNEDEAI
+259 LARMSHNEDEAI

-276 KQAASEKVHLL
+276 KQEASEKVHLL

-298 YIAQDRNKNTTRSTS
+298 YIAQDRNKNTTRSTA

-337 AMEALTEAAGAFEQL
+337 PMEALTEAAEAFE
-352 AASEQNEHEG
+352 H
-362 KHAVHTNVK
+362 
-371 NAEMSAH
+371 
-378 EEAPA
+378 
-383 AQCAM
+383 
-388 NENRNQNQ
+388 NRKSKSQ
-396 KVIVLRGKY
+396 I
-405 KTQVDA
+405 DA
-411 LYAKLEKLLA
+411 LYAKLGKLIA
-421 TAEEMDDPTL
+421 AAEEMEDPTL

-445 SETSADDHP
+445 SETSADDNQ

-474 TSLGKRNYDHP
+474 TSLGKRNYNRP
-485 LNRKHPDAG
+485 LNLKKPDDG
-494 SDDDNSRLL
+494 RSDDNSRLL
-503 AWFLLDALATISIQY
+503 AWFLLDALATIFIQY
-518 CRNRD
+518 CRKKSSS
-523 NTDIVLAGHYLETQ
+523 DIVLAGHYLNGGILQ
-537 TLKKRFEE
+537 TKFKE
-545 KKKCNAVF
+545 K
-553 KTL
+553 

>member
-1 MMRQENAHHAY
+1 MPTIEWIYMNRSRE
-12 YRVKNMT
+12 T
-19 RTSEIEENSGN
+19 EENRGN
-30 SRITVS
+30 RRITVS

-42 EGYVLRYEP
+42 EGYVLRQGIRLQH
-51 MSDAENADAAASEH
+51 AEH
-65 FEFNSIAMGLET
+65 FDFTAMTLGLET
-77 PQQIGERLA
+77 PQQLGERLA
-86 AQVIATLDGK
+86 AQVIATLDEK
-96 NEQPDRIACDLYPK
+96 EEKPNRIACDLYPK
-110 FPTTYAAEVLA
+110 FPTTYAAEALA

-143 ARLQSDATRTSSLCE
+143 ASMQSDAARTPSLCE
-158 DGQVNEEAEELDKTS
+158 EGQENGEAEELDTAS
-173 HRIEQLKAHSTTEV
+173 HRSEQLKTHSTAEAATGR
-187 ADVCHAST
+187 DAST
-195 AVLGICLDDLSYGS
+195 AVLGICLDDQSYGS

-250 QTAVSMLYD
+250 QTAVSILYD

-298 YIAQDRNKNTTRSTS
+298 YIAQDRNKNTTRSTA

-337 AMEALTEAAGAFEQL
+337 AMEALTEAAEAFEPQ
-352 AASEQNEHEG
+352 ADSG
-362 KHAVHTNVK
+362 R
-371 NAEMSAH
+371 
-378 EEAPA
+378 
-383 AQCAM
+383 
-388 NENRNQNQ
+388 NRA
-396 KVIVLRGKY
+396 
-405 KTQVDA
+405 QVDA
-411 LYAKLEKLLA
+411 LYAKLEKLIA
-421 TAEEMDDPTL
+421 AAEEMDDPTL

-445 SETSADDHP
+445 SETSADDRP

-494 SDDDNSRLL
+494 SADDNSRLL
-503 AWFLLDALATISIQY
+503 AWFLLDALAAICVQY
-518 CRNRD
+518 CAGKHV
-523 NTDIVLAGHYLETQ
+523 VLSGHF
-537 TLKKRFEE
+537 LKATRLRERFEE
-545 KKKCNAVF
+545 KLKLARGPVVW
-553 KTL
+553 